1 MEWLYLIVFFIF
13 GAVMGSFY
21 HVVAT
26 RLSNDESIIY
36 PASHCPKCNHK
47 LSWYENIPVM
57 SYLFLRGRCK
67 ECHSSIPLSYLIVEI
82 VTGLLFAV
90 SFHCFHFSYNQIISL
105 IFISTMI
112 IVIVSDIE
120 YMIILDEV
128 LIAGAL
134 LIIITFLI
142 VLIMEDGIYIGIL
155 ELILAHI
162 VPGVGAFLAM
172 YALKLFG
179 DRAFRKESLGGG
191 DIKLMFLFGLVLGF
205 PLAIC
210 TIFLA
215 TFIAFPIAL
224 IVMFTNRENIIPF
237 GPFLSMSA
245 ILILI
250 SKVDFS
256 RIVDFLIK

>member
-13 GAVMGSFY
+13 GTVMGSFY

-36 PASHCPKCNHK
+36 PASHCPKCNHR
-47 LSWYENIPVM
+47 LRWYENIPII
-57 SYLFLRGRCK
+57 SYLFLRGKCSS
-67 ECHSSIPLSYLIVEI
+67 CHSKIPISYLIVEL

-128 LIAGAL
+128 LIAGSV
-134 LIIITFLI
+134 LIIITYLVFF
-142 VLIMEDGIYIGIL
+142 IMESGLKLGVL
-155 ELILAHI
+155 ELLLAHI

-179 DRAFRKESLGGG
+179 DKAFKKESLGGG

-215 TFIAFPIAL
+215 TFIAFPIAI

-237 GPFLSMSA
+237 GPFLSMAA

-256 RIVDFLIK
+256 GIVDFLIK